1 VAPQNADSVDRA
13 ATVAGIYAAGVRR
26 FRHLNRADAAGQL
39 GRAFARGSIA
49 TAASRWRHPLVSR
62 SYRGLSSA
70 PPLASHRNRGLGL
83 RASLAPHG
91 FAGRRR
97 ANALGKVAEGAHR
110 SATGP
115 AVATHRSS
123 APATDRGSTDCVPRR
138 PLNRPAAP
146 RIAIREVRSQL
157 TACYGARHPR
167 HGMDRLRTTLA
178 RCSANSRHARA
189 PPAGTTQASP
199 SSHRQGPAT
208 VCLASPCE
216 NHRCPCDDDKIVA
229 VVLCNPLRCPSPR
242 GA

>member
-1 VAPQNADSVDRA
+1 MLTALIARLPSLESTPRGFEGFVTSIVPMLEGSSV
-13 ATVAGIYAAGVRR
+13 VR
-26 FRHLNRADAAGQL
+26 LPE
-39 GRAFARGSIA
+39 ARLRPRPRVGDTRSCHAA
-49 TAASRWRHPLVSR
+49 TAASGRRRRSPHTAIAGADCEHRSR
-62 SYRGLSSA
+62 RTVC
-70 PPLASHRNRGLGL
+70 
-83 RASLAPHG
+83 
-91 FAGRRR
+91 AGRRR
-97 ANALGKVAEGAHR
+97 ANALGKVAEGADP

-229 VVLCNPLRCPSPR
+229 VVLCNPLRCPLPR